1 MEKGKHGSENATG
14 TEIGHDSAREVGAS
28 REKNR
33 KPGTRASSRQVGM
46 AAERGRA
53 DLRRSASSRGI
64 LESIRRRFAA
74 REASQREFERIA
86 GYQLRHEVEGVDAL
100 VRTAQDAATALRE
113 QSDTLSPKSAELVVS
128 FLEHTSEH
136 YGQMAVYSRL
146 LGVVPPASRS

>member
-1 MEKGKHGSENATG
+1 
-14 TEIGHDSAREVGAS
+14 
-28 REKNR
+28 
-33 KPGTRASSRQVGM
+33 M
-46 AAERGRA
+46 AAKTQQERKLGTILLERWEQVARKIESLAQELPA
-53 DLRRSASSRGI
+53 DK
-64 LESIRRRFAA
+64 LEWRPN
-74 REASQREFERIA
+74 A
-86 GYQLRHEVEGVDAL
+86 GVRTCGEVLRHVAFWNQYVADSLRGKQANESLNELPVTNYATKSKVVDAL